1 MPASPWPS
9 SHLVFITSH
18 DGGGGVPRPRKVQSP
33 AQSSRGNSCTHR
45 SLGDLCIIEPREAVE
60 EEQLEG
66 AGQEGTAMAPAP
78 GGRKGS
84 CTQLG
89 LQVRRPGSGDS
100 PQEGHPCLMETAPP
114 WPGRGHWPTCSRSP
128 LN

>member
-60 EEQLEG
+60 EEQGCMGKLCTILLFFCEPK
-66 AGQEGTAMAPAP
+66 TAFKKVLHFWGHL
-78 GGRKGS
+78 GGSVG
-84 CTQLG
+84 
-89 LQVRRPGSGDS
+89 
-100 PQEGHPCLMETAPP
+100 
-114 WPGRGHWPTCSRSP
+114 
-128 LN
+128 